1 VQFTLPQKSSGPGGV
16 SFWGPVTGSAVVHD
30 VITDADNPDHPTHI
44 DGSGPVIPL
53 FEGEDSIA
61 DLNINFGNCTYNFGT
76 TLYLMQTSTGSG
88 SPTTQPER
96 VGSVGSGIF
105 PLVIKKPT
113 TILAGSLP
121 FDAHS
126 ILWNLIS
133 DAYFPGGIGESMF
146 LLGAANETNGGS
158 ATVAWNFT
166 ASTP

>member
-1 VQFTLPQKSSGPGGV
+1 MRHTP
-16 SFWGPVTGSAVVHD
+16 
-30 VITDADNPDHPTHI
+30 DNPTHI
-44 DGSGPVIPL
+44 DGSGPIL
-53 FEGEDSIA
+53 LQLYGEDVSIA
-61 DLNINFGNCTYNFGT
+61 DLNINLRDCTYNFGT
-76 TLYLMQTSTGSG
+76 TIYLMQTSTGSD
-88 SPTTQPER
+88 SPIPGK

-105 PLVIKKPT
+105 PLVINKPT
-113 TILAGSLP
+113 TILSGNQP

-158 ATVAWNFT
+158 APVAWNFT